1 MFCLFTFNF
10 FYPKIIGSL
19 IYILVYLNSAVP
31 NSGTIGVVEC
41 WSIGVVKK
49 PLLQPHQSRLLFKTV
64 LAQEAIPA
72 LQFSITPSLQL
83 AFG

>member
-1 MFCLFTFNF
+1 M
-10 FYPKIIGSL
+10 
-19 IYILVYLNSAVP
+19 
-31 NSGTIGVVEC
+31 
-41 WSIGVVKK
+41 KK